1 MRIKRC
7 LLGAAFGLSTLLHP
21 FTAAAEED
29 RLAQVQERGVLDVAV
44 YRDFPPYSFAGE
56 DGRYTGLDVRI
67 AEMLA
72 EEMGLKV
79 RVRPFTA
86 DEDLND
92 DLRNQIWRGPLLGG
106 GISDLMMRVGMDPR
120 FIEKQQP
127 RVEIFN
133 PYGHERLAVV
143 YNQEAIGEV
152 ETPLDLSRGKV
163 AVEIDSMSDYY
174 VSGAFNGR
182 LRERAVRL
190 PSLTAAVETYLK
202 GEADAV
208 MAPRGELEG
217 VMHAAGQSIE
227 GAVSIAEF
235 AGMFRTAWDVG
246 MAIQANNP
254 ELRAALTKAMDR
266 LREDGRID
274 AAFAEYGMTAQRAEP
289 LLQVGVGG
297 P

>member
-7 LLGAAFGLSTLLHP
+7 LLGAAVGLSALLHP
-21 FTAAAEED
+21 FTAAADED
-29 RLAQVQERGVLDVAV
+29 RLAQIQERGVLDVAV
-44 YRDFPPYSFAGE
+44 YRDFPPYSFVGA

-72 EEMGLKV
+72 EEMGLKA

-86 DEDLND
+86 DENLDD

-120 FIEKQQP
+120 FVEKQQS

-143 YNQEAIGEV
+143 YNHEAIGEV

-217 VMHAAGQSIE
+217 VMHAAGQTVE
-227 GAVSIAEF
+227 GAVSITEF
-235 AGMFRTAWDVG
+235 VGMFRTAWDVG

-254 ELRAALTKAMDR
+254 QLRTALTRAMDR